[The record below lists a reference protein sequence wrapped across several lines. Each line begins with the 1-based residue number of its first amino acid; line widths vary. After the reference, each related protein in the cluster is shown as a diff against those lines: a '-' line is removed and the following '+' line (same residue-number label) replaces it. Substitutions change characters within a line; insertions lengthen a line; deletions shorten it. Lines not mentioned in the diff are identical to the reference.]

1 MKTILL
7 AAAASLALSAVI
19 AAPAGA
25 AVSFTFTDG
34 PAHSPTAGYTVIDN
48 FDTSAGI
55 TGSGFQIKTPPAD
68 GDGAPPAN
76 SSPAG
81 TPYLSVLGNGDAVID
96 FAAVGGP
103 ASVSSFQFDWGSL
116 DAYNTLTIFSSD
128 GTSSVI
134 PGTTF
139 TNAANGDQHAPGTNG
154 LFTVVG
160 SGGTTF
166 TGIELTSSQN
176 SFEIDNLAVGGV
188 PEPSVWAMM
197 LVGFGGMGAAMRAR
211 RKQTAATA

>member
-7 AAAASLALSAVI
+7 TAAASLALSAAI

-25 AVSFTFTDG
+25 AVTFTFADG
-34 PAHSPTAGYTVIDN
+34 PAHSPTGGYSVIDS
-48 FDTSAGI
+48 FDTADGI

-76 SSPAG
+76 SSPSG
-81 TPYLSVLGNGDAVID
+81 TPYLSVLGGGDAVID

-103 ASVSSFQFDWGSL
+103 ASVKNFQFDWGSL
-116 DAYNTLTIFSSD
+116 DSYNTLTLFSSD
-128 GTSSVI
+128 GTVDVI

-160 SGGTTF
+160 TDGTTF

-176 SFEIDNLAVGGV
+176 SFEIDNLAVGV
-188 PEPSVWAMM
+188 PEPGVWAMM
-197 LVGFGGMGAAMRAR
+197 LVGFGGIGSAMRSR
-211 RKQTAATA
+211 RRRVAAVA